1 MTNTGGRVPVDAV
14 RKLRAYQSHAQLF
27 LMYGLTEA
35 FRASYLDPSE
45 VDAHPDSIGRAIPG
59 SEIFV
64 LREDGT
70 LCDPDEIGE
79 LVQRGATVAAGY
91 WNEPE
96 LTASVYRPNPLRPAG
111 APDSERVVY
120 SGDLVRRDAEGRLY
134 YVGRRDRVIKSLG
147 VRVSPDEVASVLHDS
162 GEVREAIVG
171 TEPDEVRGSAIIAH
185 VVLVEGGSLQRLERF
200 CRTEMPRYMQPSKF
214 HVHDELPRTATGKF
228 DLRAA
233 EAAVLQRVSG
243 DTVPA

>member
-1 MTNTGGRVPVDAV
+1 
-14 RKLRAYQSHAQLF
+14 
-27 LMYGLTEA
+27 LTEA
-35 FRASYLDPSE
+35 FRATYLNPSE
-45 VDAHPDSIGRAIPG
+45 DDAHPYSICRAIPG

-64 LREDGT
+64 VREDGS
-70 LCDPDEIGE
+70 LCDADEIGE

-96 LTASVYRPNPLRPAG
+96 LTANVYRSNPQRPAG

-185 VVLVEGGSLQRLERF
+185 VVLVDGGSLQRLERF

-214 HVHDELPRTATGKF
+214 HVHDVLPRTATGKF

-233 EAAVLQRVSG
+233 EAAVLERASVA
-243 DTVPA
+243 TVPA